1 MTHPSTQKLQNIA
14 KQAIYLAIL
23 FILLAMLFMPQSMT
37 GINIFD
43 EGFIVSG
50 AMLVQNG
57 MLPYRDFLSM
67 YGPGQYYVTAA
78 LFSVLGEDL
87 RFVRFLHVA
96 LLATLGMAIYLLA
109 KKSSEGVCKPLL
121 LLLAYVGIVLFA
133 QPNVGYP
140 AITASLFLLFSAF
153 ALSKWVD
160 TLRANSLVLASSMI
174 GIAGLFRWDFG
185 VFGLLALT
193 LTMTFV
199 TLQEKINTGRSIHF
213 INWLF
218 AAIVPAM
225 LIMVAIYIPL
235 LVIFSSPV
243 RWYQEVPLFSLTEF
257 VKWRNLEFIRP
268 ALCSLLASRSA
279 IAFGTSALKLAYLG
293 IPIALVVGAISS
305 AAYVLV
311 RRVVKPIEKN
321 RLILIVY
328 LAFLCMCLLNQMR
341 VRPGLWQGF
350 PALVV
355 SLPLIVLLLD
365 YYKTIIARSKPLTIA
380 LNIIGFFIGALLFNA
395 GHQGLLQTSGK
406 RHIAFNTLR
415 SSGIRVEPEL
425 KPYIDLVKYVQ
436 ANTKPDEPIYSG
448 VQDHSRLFINDAM
461 LYFLTNRP
469 PADRFLELEPGI
481 ANTLQGQ
488 QEIINSLKLKNIHMI
503 VLSEFKSNEP
513 NNTSRSNGV
522 TILDEY
528 IRDNYYLDRSFGN
541 RMVFI
546 EKTESLNSF

>member
-57 MLPYRDFLSM
+57 MLPYRDFFSF

-78 LFSVLGEDL
+78 IFSVLGEDL
-87 RFVRFLHVA
+87 RFVRLLHVA
-96 LLATLGMAIYLLA
+96 LLAALGMAIYFLA
-109 KKSSEGVCKPLL
+109 KKLSEGVGKPLL
-121 LLLAYVGIVLFA
+121 LLLTYVGIVLFV

-140 AITASLFLLFSAF
+140 AITATFFLLFSVF
-153 ALSKWVD
+153 ALIKWAD
-160 TLRANSLVLASSMI
+160 TLRADSLVLASSII

-185 VFGLLALT
+185 IFGLLALT

-199 TLQEKINTGRSIHF
+199 TLQKKRNKGRNIHF

-218 AAIVPAM
+218 AAIAPAM
-225 LIMVAIYIPL
+225 LIMTVIYIPL

-243 RWYQEVPLFSLTEF
+243 RWYQEVPLFSLTELA
-257 VKWRNLEFIRP
+257 KWRNLEFVRP
-268 ALCSLLASRSA
+268 ALWNLLESRSA
-279 IAFGTSALKLAYLG
+279 IAFETSTLKLAYLG
-293 IPIALVVGAISS
+293 IPIALVIGAISS
-305 AAYVLV
+305 AAYILV
-311 RRVVKPIEKN
+311 RRAVKPIETN

-328 LAFLCMCLLNQMR
+328 LAFLCLCLLNQMR

-355 SLPLIVLLLD
+355 SLPLILLLLD
-365 YYKTIIARSKPLTIA
+365 YYKAVIAQSKPLSMA
-380 LNIIGFFIGALLFNA
+380 LNITGFFIGALFFNS
-395 GHQGLLQTSGK
+395 GLQGLFESSDK
-406 RHIAFNTLR
+406 RLIAFNTLR
-415 SSGIRVEPEL
+415 SSGIRVEPEMQ
-425 KPYIDLVKYVQ
+425 PYIDLVKYVQ
-436 ANTKPDEPIYSG
+436 VNTKPDEPIYSG

-503 VLSEFKSNEP
+503 VLSEFKSIEP

-528 IRDNYYLDRSFGN
+528 IRANYYLDRSFGN

-546 EKTESLNSF
+546 KKLRA